1 MNNGPKMFSN
11 NPRTLANRRAK
22 EKRKGVKLCD
32 RYANQFGVYKSRQL
46 RTLWASKG
54 YKTMSTEQRVEAVI
68 DLINKLD
75 GI

>member
-1 MNNGPKMFSN
+1 MDSD

-22 EKRKGVKLCD
+22 EKRKGVKLLCD
-32 RYANQFGVYKSRQL
+32 KYTNQFRVYKSRQL
-46 RTLWASKG
+46 RTLRASEE
-54 YKTMSTEQRVEAVI
+54 YKAMSKEQCIEAEI